1 MHQTVQMQIPFC
13 KYLKNRKNIG
23 FIFIYSGLLIVIIAA
38 FLGSFKLQR
47 LQMVVLVNSAEWRAT
62 NEKKEIVELPFVIE
76 LKSFTIDEYPS
87 GKPKCFTSDVTVY
100 LQNQV
105 IINALIKVN
114 KPLSV
119 AGWKIYQM
127 SYDKTQGKNST
138 YSVFQLVKDPWLPAV
153 YTGIFL
159 MLAGA
164 VFMLISG
171 LAFNYRNYRKSFIF
185 TILGIV
191 LFAVLI
197 ARMWLSPER
206 TQNLMPALQSIWFV
220 PHIMAYMLA
229 YSILGVATMHAIYL
243 LIRPKKQLL
252 FMPLCDSLV
261 YIGTAFLTMGM
272 LIGAIWAKEVWGHYW
287 SWDPKETF
295 ALATWLAYLFYIHFR
310 LIKPAKIRIAI
321 CLLIFAFLMLQMC
334 WFGVKYL
341 PALGKSIHI
350 YR

>member
-1 MHQTVQMQIPFC
+1 MKI
-13 KYLKNRKNIG
+13 YWKNLS
-23 FIFIYSGLLIVIIAA
+23 FILVYTGLIIIFFAA
-38 FLGSFKLQR
+38 LLGNNKLQR
-47 LQMVVLVNSAEWRAT
+47 LQMVVLVNNAEWRAT

-87 GKPKCFTSDVTVY
+87 GKPKCFTSEVTVY
-100 LQNQV
+100 LQNGDTKE
-105 IINALIKVN
+105 ASIKVN

-127 SYDKTQGKNST
+127 SYDKTQGKNSS

-164 VFMLISG
+164 ILLLFSG
-171 LAFNYRNYRKSFIF
+171 LVFKYQHYRKTFIF
-185 TILGIV
+185 TLSGIILFSAI
-191 LFAVLI
+191 I

-206 TQNLMPALQSIWFV
+206 TQTLMPTLQSIWFV

-229 YSILGVATMHAIYL
+229 YSVLGVATIYAIYL
-243 LIRPKKQLL
+243 LARPKKQIA

-261 YIGTAFLTMGM
+261 YVGTAFLTIGM

-295 ALATWLAYLFYIHFR
+295 ALATWLAYLCFIHFR
-310 LIKPAKIRIAI
+310 RFQPEKTKIAI
-321 CLLIFAFLMLQMC
+321 CLLIFAFLILQMC
-334 WFGVKYL
+334 WFGVKYI
-341 PALGKSIHI
+341 PAFGNSVHI
-350 YR
+350 Y